1 MHVAVT
7 GSTGLIGQA
16 LCTRLLASGHDLTP
30 VTRSG
35 GHGLLWDPVAGTI
48 DSDGFDGVDA
58 VVHLA
63 GAGIAERRWTKTVK
77 ARIYDSRIDGTTLL
91 AKALSEL
98 PDPPG
103 VLLSGSAI
111 GYYGDRVDEVLTE
124 DSPPGSGFLAR
135 LCVDWEAATA
145 PAEEAGIRVAHLRT
159 GLVLAPSG
167 GALGKMVPLFKLGLG
182 GRMGP
187 GRQWW
192 SSISIDDHVAMVEWL
207 LSADEVSGPVNLV
220 GPIPL
225 TNTEF
230 TKVLGAVLKRP
241 TLVPVP
247 KFGPRL
253 LLGRELADELLFTS
267 ARVVPAVAQ
276 RSGYVFAHNTPEE
289 ALRAVLGKPD
299 TGKAL

>member
-16 LCTRLLASGHDLTP
+16 LCTRLRAGGHDVTP
-30 VTRSG
+30 VTRAG
-35 GHGLLWDPVAGTI
+35 GDGLLWDPVVGTV

-91 AKALSEL
+91 ARSLAEL
-98 PDPPG
+98 PNPPG

-124 DSPPGSGFLAR
+124 DSTPGSGFLAE

-159 GLVLAPSG
+159 GLVLAPNG
-167 GALGKMVPLFKLGLG
+167 GALDKMVPLFKLGLG
-182 GRMGP
+182 GRLGS

-192 SSISIDDHVAMVEWL
+192 SCISLDDHVAMVEWL
-207 LSADEVSGPVNLV
+207 LSAEEVSGPVNLV
-220 GPIPL
+220 GPTPL

-230 TKVLGAVLKRP
+230 TKVLGTVMRRP

-247 KFGPRL
+247 KSGPRL
-253 LLGRELADELLFTS
+253 LLGQELADELLFTS

-276 RSGYVFAHNTPEE
+276 RSGYVFAHKTPEE

-299 TGKAL
+299 LGNTS